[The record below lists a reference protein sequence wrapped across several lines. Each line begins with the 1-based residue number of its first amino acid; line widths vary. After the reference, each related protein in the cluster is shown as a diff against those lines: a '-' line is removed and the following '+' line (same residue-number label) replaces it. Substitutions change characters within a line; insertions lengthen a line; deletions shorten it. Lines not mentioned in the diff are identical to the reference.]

1 MDYLDEQPWH
11 ERTENTP
18 LLEDHDASVLEDGA
32 RSTGIG
38 NESMM
43 ESIE

>member
-18 LLEDHDASVLEDGA
+18 LLGDQDASVLGDGT

-43 ESIE
+43 ESVE